1 MPLTKVTGLD
11 DPPLTTTSTDRNDH
25 VPNGPA
31 QTNPRKQRNQPR
43 QNRKAAIPKKR
54 SRKGCFSCKKLKIK
68 CDEARPS
75 CEYCMHTDRI
85 CVYPSDTQTGSSATS
100 SGSGI
105 SPVEFEPDA
114 DSSRADASRASS
126 KASSISTQ
134 SVSDEEYFG
143 LKMVNDLMVVND
155 LTNGYVKSLNSMQSA
170 MKITRFE
177 QKLLKLYLDFGGA
190 FFTGNKHAESQKV
203 FEVDA
208 PQLWSRSPLMK
219 NAIYAI
225 STMYL
230 WRFYRL
236 NHISNVYL
244 SGDGYLII
252 YTNSDPNDL
261 SLFQITDS
269 YIQETFRLLR
279 DSLLHVNIYDNPDDV
294 GVIILANI
302 ILFSVIS
309 VHPVSEQ
316 ILSVFNGSSNYLADL
331 IEVSSGI
338 INVADTRSDLISGT
352 SYETVLYRHE
362 LLISPPENEPTM
374 FPFIQHLQ
382 DYLRDTIQALDPLYA
397 VYHLA
402 VSQFESACFLAV
414 RFGYVLPILRTL
426 MALSRNVSFVALLR
440 VKDYIAMKI
449 MYYLCCVISICGIKM
464 FMEASLWDSYIEEFY
479 QLAYDKFGGFE
490 DQFDLVMYRHVHDR
504 IADAYKRK
512 GKPFL
517 DTEQLKLIGSGK
529 PLDSKM
535 AIGQTIR
542 Y

>member
-1 MPLTKVTGLD
+1 MPLTKVTNLD
-11 DPPLTTTSTDRNDH
+11 HLTSTTTTIDRH
-25 VPNGPA
+25 EQLVNGP
-31 QTNPRKQRNQPR
+31 TKTKPRKQRNQPR
-43 QNRKAAIPKKR
+43 QNKKTTIPKKR

-75 CEYCMHTDRI
+75 CEYCIHTDRI
-85 CVYPSDTQTGSSATS
+85 CVYPSDTHTSSSSTS

-105 SPVEFEPDA
+105 SLVEFDVG
-114 DSSRADASRASS
+114 ASASS
-126 KASSISTQ
+126 KASSKASSVSTQ
-134 SVSDEEYFG
+134 SVLDDEYFG

-208 PQLWSRSPLMK
+208 PQLWCRSPLMK

-252 YTNSDPNDL
+252 YTNNDPHEL
-261 SLFQITDS
+261 SLSQITDS

-279 DSLLHVNIYDNPDDV
+279 DSLLHVKIYDNTDDV

-302 ILFSVIS
+302 ILFAVIS
-309 VHPVSEQ
+309 VHPVSQQ
-316 ILSVFNGSSNYLADL
+316 ILNVFNGSSNYLADL

-338 INVADTRSDLISGT
+338 INVADTRSDLIRGT
-352 SYETVLYRHE
+352 GYETVLYRHE

-374 FPFIQHLQ
+374 FPFIQYLQ
-382 DYLRDTIQALDPLYA
+382 DYLRDTIQPLDPLYE
-397 VYHLA
+397 VYGLA
-402 VSQFESACFLAV
+402 INQFESACFLAV